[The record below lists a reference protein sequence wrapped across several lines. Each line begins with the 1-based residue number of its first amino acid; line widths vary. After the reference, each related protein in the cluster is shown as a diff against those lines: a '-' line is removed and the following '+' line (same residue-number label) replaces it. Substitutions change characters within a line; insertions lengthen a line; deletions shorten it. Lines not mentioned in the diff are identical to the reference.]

1 MVAFQR
7 DLEEFKKLD
16 AQVIG
21 VSTDSMKENLKFTQ
35 ENDIEFPLVS
45 DSSEVIKKS
54 YGSGRVTYLI
64 DKSGIIRHIKE
75 GVPDNQSLIDT
86 LKTLN

>member
-21 VSTDSMKENLKFTQ
+21 VSTDSMQDNLKFTQ

-45 DSSEVIKKS
+45 DSSEVIKNS
-54 YGSGRVTYLI
+54 YSSGRVTYLI
-64 DKSGIIRHIKE
+64 DKSGIIRHIEE
-75 GVPDNQSLIDT
+75 GVPDNQSLINT